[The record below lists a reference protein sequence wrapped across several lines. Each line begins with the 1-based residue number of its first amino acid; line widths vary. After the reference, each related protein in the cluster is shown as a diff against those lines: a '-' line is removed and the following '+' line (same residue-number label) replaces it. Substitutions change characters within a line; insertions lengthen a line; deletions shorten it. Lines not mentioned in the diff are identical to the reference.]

1 MEHGEVMKARR
12 WLPVVP
18 AIVYAAILPFFV
30 YRDVLGE
37 HDMEEMALGILY
49 KAATHVTD
57 MTEFHY
63 GYNFSFGYYALLD
76 LFPRSVLSDSTS
88 LIFLINSI
96 GYVSAVLALLLLG
109 LYLDRVFG
117 SPVAVL
123 GATLF
128 AFSPM
133 FLQLGTY
140 GHPILPGLAL
150 FMFGAWVL
158 TYFERF
164 RWIALVTIAAFVAAL
179 SMRADIAFGLP
190 FVAIAVPKDSTSFS
204 DAIRNALPR
213 AAVAAISFLLF
224 LVMQRRIFGDQGGAL
239 NAFIGTYYS
248 DPGRI
253 LSGTAVSILASGIA
267 TSLAAGYALF
277 KLRQRSY
284 RDVIALAALILPS
297 AAFWLP
303 NATPTRHLVFL
314 TLGVALLAAFLLAHM
329 RRFAI
334 ACLSL
339 VVANQAL
346 AEITNPI
353 VVSHRDWSYVR
364 PPERAAPYMPMGA
377 FFFDQRANQEYLARY
392 RREGTELARV
402 CDGAVV
408 LMMDEAG
415 YLMMAMVDRY
425 QGVALSRIK
434 TLGLSAYEAVADGCT
449 MRAIQKAYGWPR
461 DAVPDFLASEEYRGW
476 HFYFQELTRG
486 EPDKAFIPA
495 ERSIGPIYSAEA
507 ESPDRPRISTRSAP
521 RPSR

>member
-1 MEHGEVMKARR
+1 MEKVVNARR
-12 WLPVVP
+12 WQTIAP
-18 AIVYAAILPFFV
+18 AIVYALILPFFV

-37 HDMEEMALGILY
+37 QDMEHMALGILY
-49 KAATHVTD
+49 KAAHHLTD

-76 LFPRSVLSDSTS
+76 LFPRSLLSDSTS

-109 LYLDRVFG
+109 PYLDRVFG
-117 SPVAVL
+117 PRVAVI

-158 TYFERF
+158 TYLERS
-164 RWIALVTIAAFVAAL
+164 RWIALISIAAFVAAM
-179 SMRADIAFGLP
+179 SMRADIVFGLP
-190 FVAIAVPKDSTSFS
+190 FVAIAAPKDSTSLG

-213 AAVAAISFLLF
+213 TAVAAISFLLF
-224 LVMQRRIFGDQGGAL
+224 LVIQRSVFGDQGGAL
-239 NAFIGTYYS
+239 NNFMGSWY
-248 DPGRI
+248 DPSRI
-253 LSGTAVSILASGIA
+253 LSGIGLSIIASGIA
-267 TSLAAGYALF
+267 SSLAAGYALL

-284 RDVIALAALILPS
+284 RDVIAIAALILPS

-303 NATPTRHLVFL
+303 NATPARHLLFL
-314 TLGVALLAAFLLAHM
+314 TLGVALLVALMLTHM
-329 RRFAI
+329 RRLAI

-353 VVSHRDWSYVR
+353 VVSQRDWVYVR

-377 FFFDQRANQEYLARY
+377 FFLDQPANQEYLARF
-392 RREGTELARV
+392 RREGKELARV

-408 LMMDEAG
+408 LMMDEAH

-425 QGVALSRIK
+425 PGVELTSIE
-434 TLGLSAYEAVADGCT
+434 TLGLSAYEAVTDGCR
-449 MRAIQKAYGWPR
+449 MRAVHKWNGWPH

-476 HFYFQELTRG
+476 RFYYQELTRG
-486 EPDKAFIPA
+486 KPDKALIPA
-495 ERSIGPIYSAEA
+495 ERSMGRAIGREA
-507 ESPDRPRISTRSAP
+507 HAADQ
-521 RPSR
+521 